1 MLDSLKI
8 INEVKNQTG
17 LSNFGNPL
25 FLDGFETLIKSI
37 NQEAD
42 LNEIGLG
49 AQQQRLTG
57 ILINLLR
64 IEEAFDKNPEI
75 LSEEI
80 ESPVV
85 IVGLPRTGSTMT
97 HRLLASDPNHTAM
110 LWCCLLYTSPSPR
123 DRFLSRMP
131 SSA

>member
-1 MLDSLKI
+1 MLDSLEI
-8 INEVKNQTG
+8 IKEAKNQTG

-25 FLDGFETLIKSI
+25 FLEGFEVLIKSI

-64 IEEAFDKNPEI
+64 IEEAFDKI
-75 LSEEI
+75 KSL
-80 ESPVV
+80 V
-85 IVGLPRTGSTMT
+85 
-97 HRLLASDPNHTAM
+97 
-110 LWCCLLYTSPSPR
+110 
-123 DRFLSRMP
+123 
-131 SSA
+131 